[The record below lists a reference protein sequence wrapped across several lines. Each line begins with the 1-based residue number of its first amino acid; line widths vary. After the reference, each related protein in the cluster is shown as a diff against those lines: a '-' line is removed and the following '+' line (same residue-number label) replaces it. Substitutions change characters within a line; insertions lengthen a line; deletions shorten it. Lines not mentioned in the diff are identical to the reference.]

1 MSVTAKLDQLR
12 AEADRAFVAWRNA
25 DQEVGRDT
33 TIEEMTWRSA
43 TTKLRVA
50 LENSYRLGE
59 LVAKS

>member
-1 MSVTAKLDQLR
+1 MSVSERLDQLR
-12 AEADRAFVAWRNA
+12 AEVDRAFVAWRNA

-43 TTKLRVA
+43 TTKFRVA